1 MPDDSDMD
9 LTIKLG
15 AFPIYVLAPMN
26 TAPAEMANRVL
37 DISPIRRT
45 GSPPAVLKNTRQVGA
60 LSKKLESIPVSQKYM

>member
-26 TAPAEMANRVL
+26 TAPAEIAKSVF
-37 DISPIRRT
+37 DPCPIRSVT
-45 GSPPAVLKNTRQVGA
+45 DQESPKAVLKNTR
-60 LSKKLESIPVSQKYM
+60 